1 MKEIARAE
9 AAAINADRGGLS
21 SVIAASGGSLL
32 TWGQKDVMVENNTFV
47 IVRPDVAIQYF
58 WLGTHYVQSDNSQ
71 INIFFISCF
80 QQ

>member
-1 MKEIARAE
+1 MFKKWQDQATLKEIARAK
-9 AAAINADRGGLS
+9 AAAINADRGGLF

-58 WLGTHYVQSDNSQ
+58 WLGTHHNYIATD
-71 INIFFISCF
+71 
-80 QQ
+80 